1 MKLGAPVACSN
12 TSSMK
17 EIAGDAAL
25 LFNPLKINEI
35 FHCIVTMKQ
44 DKKLRDEL
52 ISKGKERAKMFN
64 WEKYINKMLFVLNNL
79 TNKPI

>member
-1 MKLGAPVACSN
+1 
-12 TSSMK
+12 
-17 EIAGDAAL
+17 
-25 LFNPLKINEI
+25 
-35 FHCIVTMKQ
+35 MKQ